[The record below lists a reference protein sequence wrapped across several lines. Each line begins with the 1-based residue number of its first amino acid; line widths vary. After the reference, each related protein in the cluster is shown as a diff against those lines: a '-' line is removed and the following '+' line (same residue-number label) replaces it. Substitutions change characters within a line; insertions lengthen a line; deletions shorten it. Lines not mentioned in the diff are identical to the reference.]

1 MKRKFN
7 SGMTLVELLVVV
19 LIIGILASIAVPS
32 YRGYVI
38 RTNRTDAKATLVTTA
53 AAMERCYSQRR
64 SYSLGGCTVAESFT
78 SNDQKYQITVAPS
91 ADGENFTLT
100 ATPLGG
106 QLQDTQCASFVL
118 TDANVRTVTG
128 TKSATPLECW
138 SK

>member
-1 MKRKFN
+1 MNRKFN
-7 SGMTLVELLVVV
+7 SGVTLVELLVVV

-32 YRGYVI
+32 YRNYVI
-38 RTNRTDAKATLVTTA
+38 RTNRTDAKTALVTTA
-53 AAMERCYSQRR
+53 AALERCYSRNR
-64 SYSLGGCTVAESFT
+64 SYSSGCTVAASFT
-78 SNDQKYQITVAPS
+78 SNDAKYQITVVPS

-106 QLQDTQCASFVL
+106 QLQDTQCANFVL